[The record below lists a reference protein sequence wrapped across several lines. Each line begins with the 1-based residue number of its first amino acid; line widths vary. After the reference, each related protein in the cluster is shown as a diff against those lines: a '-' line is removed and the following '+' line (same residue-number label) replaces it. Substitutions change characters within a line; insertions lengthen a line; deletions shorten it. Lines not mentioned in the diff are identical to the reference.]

1 MLKLTANCN
10 YFVGFASVGATSMQE
25 NRTPVPS
32 FLLPKIN
39 WKKESL
45 LSKEV
50 YATFLLWKE
59 PLMCRTNLGTVL
71 CNLLHQ
77 TKKHDFD
84 KFTLT
89 SNEITGCRQNL
100 EIIWNVYM
108 QEPVNLGNTVTRTL
122 PLNQEH
128 IASEK
133 RRQAISGSGT
143 YHTKNTRVRSFFKYN
158 QQRKSEHGT
167 LRTDKASFT

>member
-25 NRTPVPS
+25 NRTPIPS

-59 PLMCRTNLGTVL
+59 TLMCRTNLGTIP
-71 CNLLHQ
+71 CNFLHQ
-77 TKKHDFD
+77 TEKHDFD

-108 QEPVNLGNTVTRTL
+108 QEPVNLGNTGPVWMTPAGAL
-122 PLNQEH
+122 P
-128 IASEK
+128 K
-133 RRQAISGSGT
+133 RGCANYLALVLAAAGLPAVGGENEPHDQKIGI
-143 YHTKNTRVRSFFKYN
+143 
-158 QQRKSEHGT
+158 
-167 LRTDKASFT
+167 DPIIWC